1 MVLFSLNMNLPS
13 AIEDFQKAHR
23 KADLEQI
30 LSFITG
36 KSNYLL
42 SYNEVLE
49 KLHEKSRRALGLQ
62 SIPLDAITGSVGR
75 YRDFNRS
82 FLPRSA
88 NTEDRWAQVKVA
100 MNSLR
105 GVPPIEVYKIGDVY
119 FVLDGNHRVSVSRE
133 MGHTSIQA
141 YVTEIKTLV
150 PLTSDT
156 TPENIVLME
165 EHADFLEATNMGV
178 LRPEAN
184 LDLTAPGMYKRL
196 LDHIKTHHYFM
207 GIDMQQ
213 EIPFH
218 EAVVHWYDTVYLPLQ
233 NLIQRLGIL
242 RDFPGRTETDMYL
255 WIMEYHA
262 QLQKELGWQIE
273 PVDAADS
280 LVERFSSHARWN
292 VNKFWDGF
300 IDLITFG
307 LFEAGPAPGE
317 WRHRYEKRMRPVE
330 ENTLFKNI
338 LVPIR
343 EEGQNWQS
351 LDQAL
356 IIARREKSKI
366 FGLHVVSTQSACCD
380 ENADRLKEH
389 FQQYC
394 EEQGIHG
401 SLAIETGSVTSLIGE
416 RSRWTDLVSI
426 KLTYPPEPQPISKLR
441 SGIHTLIQRS
451 GRPILVVPSQP
462 TAMQNALL
470 AFDGS
475 PKAKEAL
482 YLAAYFAMIWTI
494 KLSVVSVLSQQTNEN
509 TQVFAREYLQAR
521 NIEAN
526 YIIEPGPNAE
536 GILNAADH
544 CSSDFIIMGSYGFN
558 PFKEVMLGS
567 TVDQLLVNTRIPVLI
582 CR

>member
-1 MVLFSLNMNLPS
+1 MNLPS

-30 LSFITG
+30 LGFITG

-49 KLHEKSRRALGLQ
+49 KLHEKSRKALGLQ
-62 SIPLDAITGSVGR
+62 NIPLDAVTGSVGR

-88 NTEDRWAQVKVA
+88 NIEDRWAQVKVA
-100 MNSLR
+100 MTSFR
-105 GVPPIEVYKIGDVY
+105 GVPPIEVYKIGEVY
-119 FVLDGNHRVSVSRE
+119 FVLDGNHRVSVARE
-133 MGHTSIQA
+133 MGHKSIQA

-156 TPENIVLME
+156 TPEKIVLME
-165 EHADFLEATNMGV
+165 EQADFLEVTQLDI

-184 LDLTAPGMYKRL
+184 INLTAPGMYQRL

-207 GIDMQQ
+207 GIDRQQ
-213 EIPFH
+213 EIPFK
-218 EAVVHWYDTVYLPLQ
+218 EAVVHWFDEVYLPLQ

-255 WIMEYHA
+255 WIMEYHSK
-262 QLQKELGWQIE
+262 LQKELGWQIE

-280 LVERFSSHARWN
+280 LVERFSSRTRWKI
-292 VNKFWDGF
+292 NKFWDGF
-300 IDLITFG
+300 IDFITFG

-317 WRHRYEKRMRPVE
+317 WRQRYEKRMRPVE
-330 ENTLFKNI
+330 ENSLFHNI

-343 EEGQNWQS
+343 EEIENWQP

-356 IIARREKSKI
+356 IIARKEKSRI
-366 FGLHVVSTQSACCD
+366 FGLHIVSTQAACCD
-380 ENADRLKEH
+380 ENSDRLKDR
-389 FQQYC
+389 FQKHC

-401 SLAIETGSVTSLIGE
+401 SLAVETGSVTSLIVE
-416 RSRWTDLVSI
+416 RTRWTDLVSI
-426 KLTYPPEPQPISKLR
+426 KLTHPPEPQPISKLR

-451 GRPILVVPSQP
+451 GRPLLVVPDQP

-475 PKAKEAL
+475 PKAREAL
-482 YLAAYFAMIWTI
+482 YLAAYFSMIWSI
-494 KLSVVSVLSQQTNEN
+494 NLSVVSVLSQQTNEN
-509 TQVFAREYLQAR
+509 TQAFARDYLMAR
-521 NIEAN
+521 NIDAN
-526 YIIEPGPNAE
+526 YFIEPGPNAE
-536 GILNAADH
+536 GILRVADNR
-544 CSSDFIIMGSYGFN
+544 SSDFIIMGSYGFN
-558 PFKEVMLGS
+558 PFMEVMLGS
-567 TVDQLLVNTRIPVLI
+567 TIDQLLVNTRIPVLI

>member
-1 MVLFSLNMNLPS
+1 MNLPS

-49 KLHEKSRRALGLQ
+49 KLHEKSRKALGLQ
-62 SIPLDAITGSVGR
+62 SIPLAAITGSVGR

-88 NTEDRWAQVKVA
+88 NIEDRWAQVKVA
-100 MNSLR
+100 MNSFR

-119 FVLDGNHRVSVSRE
+119 FVLDGNHRVSVARE
-133 MGHTSIQA
+133 MGHKSIQA
-141 YVTEIKTLV
+141 YVTEVKTLV

-156 TPENIVLME
+156 TPEKIVLME
-165 EHADFLEATNMGV
+165 EQADFLEITHLDQ

-184 LDLTAPGMYKRL
+184 INLTAPAMYQRL

-207 GIDMQQ
+207 GLDRQQ
-213 EIPFH
+213 EIPFQD
-218 EAVVHWYDTVYLPLQ
+218 AVVHWYDEVYLPLQ

-255 WIMEYHA
+255 WIMEYHSK
-262 QLQKELGWQIE
+262 LQKELGWQIE

-280 LVERFSSHARWN
+280 LVERFSSRTRWKI
-292 VNKFWDGF
+292 NKFWDSF

-317 WRHRYEKRMRPVE
+317 WRQRYEKRMRPVE
-330 ENTLFKNI
+330 ENSLFNNI

-343 EEGQNWQS
+343 EEAENWQP
-351 LDQAL
+351 LDQAI

-366 FGLHVVSTQSACCD
+366 FGLHIVSTEDACCD
-380 ENADRLKEH
+380 ENSDRLKEH
-389 FQQYC
+389 FQRHC

-401 SLAIETGSVTSLIGE
+401 SLAIETGSVTSLIVE
-416 RSRWTDLVSI
+416 RTRWTDLVSI
-426 KLTYPPEPQPISKLR
+426 KLTHPPDPQPISKLR

-470 AFDGS
+470 AYDGS
-475 PKAKEAL
+475 PKAREAL
-482 YLAAYFAMIWTI
+482 YLAAYFSMIWGI

-509 TQVFAREYLQAR
+509 TQTFARDYLLGR
-521 NIEAN
+521 NIDAN

-536 GILNAADH
+536 GILRVAENR
-544 CSSDFIIMGSYGFN
+544 SSDFIIMGSYGFN
-558 PFKEVMLGS
+558 PFMEVMFGS
-567 TVDQLLVNTRIPVLI
+567 TVDQLLVDTRIPVLI